1 MFSKVSGPVR
11 LADQVAAILAEEIE
25 SGRLAEGDKLPTE
38 VALVKQL
45 GVSRTVVREAVSRLR
60 NAGLVEPRQGLG
72 VFVLPRRTRPLDL
85 EADTVGATDT
95 KAKVLQIVEVRRA
108 MEGEAASL
116 AATRAAPDDIARMR
130 QALDAIDAAVASGG
144 DGVDEDL
151 AFHRSIAESTGNT
164 VLVST
169 VRYLG
174 EVLRSG
180 IRVTRANEARRGDFI
195 EAVRQEHHAILA
207 AIETGDAVAARTAA
221 RRHMHHAASR
231 LQDADDGFWT
241 EAEDLDVDL
250 DVDVDVDMD
259 VDAGP

>member
-1 MFSKVSGPVR
+1 MFPKVSGPVR
-11 LADQVAAILAEEIE
+11 LADQVAAMLSEEIE

-38 VALVKQL
+38 VELVRQL

-72 VFVLPRRTRPLDL
+72 VFVMPRRTRPLDL
-85 EADTVGATDT
+85 EAEAADT
-95 KAKVLQIVEVRRA
+95 KSKVLQIVEVRRA
-108 MEGEAASL
+108 MEGEAAHL
-116 AATRAAPDDIARMR
+116 AAARATPGDLARMR
-130 QALDAIDAAVASGG
+130 QALDAIDAAVASGR

-151 AFHRSIAESTGNT
+151 AFHQSIAESTGNT
-164 VLVST
+164 VMVST

-207 AIETGDAVAARTAA
+207 AIEAGDGTAARTAA
-221 RRHMHHAASR
+221 RRHMKHAAAR

-241 EAEDLDVDL
+241 QTEDVDVDL
-250 DVDVDVDMD
+250 DT
-259 VDAGP
+259 AP

>member
-11 LADQVAAILAEEIE
+11 LADQVAALLSEEIE
-25 SGRLAEGDKLPTE
+25 SGRLAEGDQLPTE

-45 GVSRTVVREAVSRLR
+45 GVSRTVVREALSRLR

-85 EADTVGATDT
+85 EAEAADT
-95 KAKVLQIVEVRRA
+95 KAKVLQIVEVRRG
-108 MEGEAASL
+108 MEGEAAYL
-116 AATRAAPDDIARMR
+116 AATRATPRDLTHMR
-130 QALDAIDAAVASGG
+130 QALDTIDSAVESGS

-151 AFHRSIAESTGNT
+151 AFHRSIAESTGNS
-164 VLVST
+164 VMVST

-174 EVLRSG
+174 EVLRGG
-180 IRVTRANEARRGDFI
+180 IRVTRANEARRDDFI

-207 AIETGDAVAARTAA
+207 AIEAGDAEEARAAA
-221 RRHMHHAASR
+221 RRHLRQAASR

-241 EAEDLDVDL
+241 RTEDVDVDL
-250 DVDVDVDMD
+250 DT
-259 VDAGP
+259 AP

>member
-11 LADQVAAILAEEIE
+11 LTDRVAAILAAEIE

-38 VALVKQL
+38 VELVKQL

-60 NAGLVEPRQGLG
+60 TAGLVESRQGLG

-85 EADTVGATDT
+85 EAESADT
-95 KAKVLQIVEVRRA
+95 KSKVLQIVEARSA
-108 MEGEAASL
+108 LEGEAASL
-116 AATRAAPDDIARMR
+116 AAVRATPAALDRMR
-130 QALDAIDAAVASGG
+130 HALDAIDAAVASGG

-151 AFHRSIAESTGNT
+151 AFHGSIAESTGNA

-174 EVLRSG
+174 EVARSG

-195 EAVRQEHHAILA
+195 EAVRLEHHAILA
-207 AIETGDAVAARTAA
+207 AVESGDPEAAHAAART
-221 RRHMHHAASR
+221 HMKHAAAR
-231 LQDADDGFWT
+231 LQDADDSFWT
-241 EAEDLDVDL
+241 ETEELAVEL
-250 DVDVDVDMD
+250 
-259 VDAGP
+259 GTTP

>member
-11 LADQVAAILAEEIE
+11 LADRVAAILAAEIE

-38 VALVKQL
+38 VELVKQL
-45 GVSRTVVREAVSRLR
+45 GVSRTVIREAVSRLR
-60 NAGLVEPRQGLG
+60 NAGLVEPRQGRG
-72 VFVLPRRTRPLDL
+72 VFVMPRRTRPLDL
-85 EADTVGATDT
+85 EAEASGT
-95 KAKVLQIVEVRRA
+95 KAKVLQIAEVRRG

-116 AATRAAPDDIARMR
+116 AAVRATTADIERMR
-130 QALDAIDAAVASGG
+130 QALVAIDEAVAAGG

-151 AFHRSIAESTGNT
+151 AFHRSIAESTGNA
-164 VLVST
+164 VMVST

-195 EAVRQEHHAILA
+195 EAVRDEHHEILA
-207 AIETGDAVAARTAA
+207 AIESRDARAARAA
-221 RRHMHHAASR
+221 VRRHMKHAASR

-241 EAEDLDVDL
+241 QTD
-250 DVDVDVDMD
+250 DVDVELDS
-259 VDAGP
+259 

>member
-1 MFSKVSGPVR
+1 MTDGPVR
-11 LADQVAAILAEEIE
+11 LADQVATILAEEIE
-25 SGRLAEGDKLPTE
+25 SGRLAAGDKLPTE

-72 VFVLPRRTRPLDL
+72 VFVMPRRTRPLDL
-85 EADTVGATDT
+85 EADTGGTTDT
-95 KAKVLQIVEVRRA
+95 KSKVLQIVEVRRA
-108 MEGEAASL
+108 MEGEAAGL
-116 AATRAAPDDIARMR
+116 AAARATQDGLARMR
-130 QALDAIDAAVASGG
+130 QALDAIDASVASGG

-151 AFHRSIAESTGNT
+151 AFHRSITESTGNE
-164 VLVST
+164 VMVST

-207 AIETGDAVAARTAA
+207 AIEAGDAEAARTAA
-221 RRHMHHAASR
+221 RLHLKHAASR
-231 LQDADDGFWT
+231 LQDADEGFWT

-250 DVDVDVDMD
+250 E
-259 VDAGP
+259 AAP

>member
-1 MFSKVSGPVR
+1 MFPKVSGPVR
-11 LADQVAAILAEEIE
+11 LADQVAAMLSEEIE

-38 VALVKQL
+38 VELVRQL

-72 VFVLPRRTRPLDL
+72 VFVMPRRTRPLDL
-85 EADTVGATDT
+85 EAEAADT
-95 KAKVLQIVEVRRA
+95 KSKVLQIVEVRRA
-108 MEGEAASL
+108 MEGEAAHL
-116 AATRAAPDDIARMR
+116 AAARATPGDLARMR

-151 AFHRSIAESTGNT
+151 AFHQSIAESTGNT
-164 VLVST
+164 VMVST

-207 AIETGDAVAARTAA
+207 AIEAGDGTAARTAA
-221 RRHMHHAASR
+221 RRHMKHAAAR

-241 EAEDLDVDL
+241 QTEDVDVDL
-250 DVDVDVDMD
+250 DT
-259 VDAGP
+259 AP